1 VGKKILFRW
10 RITAVGTVIFAG
22 SIMTPAGKIEV
33 LVAAV
38 IIGIIGGLLW
48 LVGLRFQRAFHDTLD
63 II

>member
-1 VGKKILFRW
+1 MFVWF
-10 RITAVGTVIFAG
+10 
-22 SIMTPAGKIEV
+22 TPFTHKVEV

-48 LVGLRFQRAFHDTLD
+48 LVDLRFQRAFHDTLD